1 MFLSQVL
8 RIFEFWQYF
17 HELEYLFR
25 IRMLVPKFHRIS
37 TDHPYF
43 PLFILHVCKIYDLQ
57 TELKIEPATINT
69 QQKSQIKLFI
79 PIQ

>member
-1 MFLSQVL
+1 MSHQ
-8 RIFEFWQYF
+8 
-17 HELEYLFR
+17 
-25 IRMLVPKFHRIS
+25 
-37 TDHPYF
+37 
-43 PLFILHVCKIYDLQ
+43 IYYLQ